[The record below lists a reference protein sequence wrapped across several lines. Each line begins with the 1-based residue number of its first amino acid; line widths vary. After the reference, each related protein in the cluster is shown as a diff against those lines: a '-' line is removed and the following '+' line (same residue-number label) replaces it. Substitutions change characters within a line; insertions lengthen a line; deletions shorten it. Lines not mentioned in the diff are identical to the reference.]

1 MPKFILHQSA
11 KFSTRQYFRLYG
23 MVNYLSQL
31 DILLIA
37 LYETILENN
46 IGGWAKLIPTEAIS
60 ILSTEIM

>member
-1 MPKFILHQSA
+1 MNTASYAARNICQIKIMPKFILHQSA

-46 IGGWAKLIPTEAIS
+46 IGG
-60 ILSTEIM
+60 